1 MRPYPF
7 SCSLAILAVAAG
19 CRSASGPTQPTPAR
33 GPKPSPTYERGIVPR
48 PAPPLP
54 AVPPVDGPLVPS
66 VVFPSAN
73 QTIPVRDS
81 NFIFG
86 SIGSG
91 RASLTIN
98 GAPVTVAPNGTFLAY
113 LPVPTQASPRY
124 TLFARR
130 EADTASLVVP
140 VRVLPPRPDLS
151 LSGHLVIDSSSVAP
165 RGAFFVLREEDPVR
179 VSVRA
184 PVNAVAWVSA
194 AEQNFPLLNTSGNLF
209 ATDVSAGALHS
220 NGTLLI
226 ARGPDTARFALTR
239 PEIAQRSTFVALG
252 DLAA

>member
-1 MRPYPF
+1 MRPFPF
-7 SCSLAILAVAAG
+7 CSLALLAIAAG
-19 CRSASGPTQPTPAR
+19 CQSVPSPATGPAPAPTP
-33 GPKPSPTYERGIVPR
+33 PPTYERGIVPR

-54 AVPPVDGPLVPS
+54 AVSLVDGPLAPT
-66 VVFPSAN
+66 VVFPPAN
-73 QTIPVRDS
+73 QTVPVRDS

-98 GAPVTVAPNGTFLAY
+98 GAPVPVAPNGTFLAY

-130 EADTASLVVP
+130 ESDTVSLVVP

-151 LSGHLVIDSSSVAP
+151 LSGRLVVDSSSVAP
-165 RGAFFVLREEDPVR
+165 RGGTLVLREDDPVR

-184 PVNAVAWVSA
+184 PVNAVVWVSA

-209 ATDVSAGALHS
+209 A
-220 NGTLLI
+220 
-226 ARGPDTARFALTR
+226 
-239 PEIAQRSTFVALG
+239 
-252 DLAA
+252 